1 MKLLVV
7 EDEAKLGRAIKSG
20 LEQDGY
26 AVDLLTNADEGL
38 AYAETESYDVIIL
51 DRMLPGGNDGLDIC
65 RSLRKSGNTTPVLML
80 TARGEL
86 QDKVEGLDEGADDYL
101 VKPFAFDELI
111 ARIRALQRRPISSVK
126 LVIEAGPVKID
137 TSIKQVTVRGNP
149 VKLSKKEYTLLEYL
163 AHHSDQISSKDQI
176 IEHVWNFESDI
187 LPNTVEVFI
196 RGLRLKLD
204 TPGEE
209 SVIETVRGFGY
220 RLRDNKTES
229 VGKN

>member
-26 AVDLLTNADEGL
+26 AVDLLTTAEEGL
-38 AYAETESYDVIIL
+38 AYAETENYDVIIL

-65 RSLRKSGNTTPVLML
+65 RNIRKSGNTTPVLML

-86 QDKVEGLDEGADDYL
+86 RDRVEGLDDGADDYL

-111 ARIRALQRRPISSVK
+111 ARIRALQRRPVSTVK
-126 LVIEAGPVKID
+126 LVIDVGSIQID
-137 TSIKQVTVRGNP
+137 TSIKQVTVRGEP

-163 AHHSDQISSKDQI
+163 AHHLDQISSKEQI

-204 TPGEE
+204 KPGEE

-220 RLRDNKTES
+220 RLKDTTAEKAGTS
-229 VGKN
+229 